1 MKDFSYKSETVHFWT
16 ARDLKSQNKLWNLFH
31 FMNGVKWKITT
42 SYTDRGVVWSHLT
55 SWGTPDIE
63 MAEPRQSFGT
73 TEIRTTGT
81 VFASCMCTYC
91 VINLILLLLCSW
103 WFLPKHTFQFHILVK
118 QIPEMREIHIPAQ
131 VHLQTLRFLY
141 LTYST
146 PQMKVKMWT

>member
-1 MKDFSYKSETVHFWT
+1 
-16 ARDLKSQNKLWNLFH
+16 
-31 FMNGVKWKITT
+31 
-42 SYTDRGVVWSHLT
+42 
-55 SWGTPDIE
+55 